1 MKRYIRGDGGQ
12 VEMESGILL
21 EVSRRNKEDFI
32 KRAGLIGF

>member
-12 VEMESGILL
+12 VETENGVLL
-21 EVSRRNKEDFI
+21 EVLRKNKEDFI